1 MDPVAALRGI
11 SAGGNRTMCNRDLN
25 RIVASLP
32 VLALLLACSDDD
44 NSSLSRLP
52 EGYGDYRDENVTAI
66 GGSNVDP
73 DDDDVPPPGSS
84 DDVPVGGDVQVATPG
99 GDGEVCFESGICEDL
114 ATDESDWCERT
125 GGPVDLIYVD
135 GELVDTICY
144 PPAEDPDRPVET
156 IDGAREGDVEIVQMA
171 NNTTVLF
178 SDDTDGV
185 PFEGDISVDGNNV
198 AIYGN
203 GADDTIIDGS
213 VTLDGN
219 NVRLR
224 GVTITGDLVIRKNN
238 VAVVLCR
245 ILGNVVLET
254 QSTNG
259 SIFAEND
266 IFGSFSSDSNGNVLV
281 GNDVLGDW
289 TITGNGTLCDRNYAF
304 ADADG
309 DELVSDDERTGT
321 LLECP

>member
-1 MDPVAALRGI
+1 MRTRGL
-11 SAGGNRTMCNRDLN
+11 D
-25 RIVASLP
+25 RITAS
-32 VLALLLACSDDD
+32 VCAIALLLACSDDD
-44 NSSLSRLP
+44 SSRSRFP
-52 EGYGDYRDENVTAI
+52 DGYGDYGDENVTAI
-66 GGSNVDP
+66 GGGSNADP
-73 DDDDVPPPGSS
+73 DDAVGPPGS
-84 DDVPVGGDVQVATPG
+84 DDGVFVGGDVQVARPG
-99 GDGEVCFESGICEDL
+99 DDGEVCFESGICDTP
-114 ATDESDWCERT
+114 AVDDSDWCERE

-135 GELVDTICY
+135 GELVETICY
-144 PPAEDPDRPVET
+144 PPADDPDRLVET
-156 IDGAREGDVEIVQMA
+156 IDGTREGDVEIVQMA

-178 SDDTDGV
+178 SDDTNGI
-185 PFEGDISVDGNNV
+185 PFEGDISVDGNKV

-203 GADDTIIDGS
+203 GADDTIIDGT

-224 GVTITGDLVIRKNN
+224 GVTITGDLVLRKNN

-254 QSTNG
+254 ESTNG

-289 TITGNGTLCDRNYAF
+289 TITGNGALCERNHAF
-304 ADADG
+304 TDADG